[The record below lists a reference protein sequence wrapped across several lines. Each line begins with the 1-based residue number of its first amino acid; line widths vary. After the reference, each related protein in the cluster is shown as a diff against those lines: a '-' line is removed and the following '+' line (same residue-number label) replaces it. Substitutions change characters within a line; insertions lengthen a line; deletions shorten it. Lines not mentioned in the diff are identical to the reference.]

1 MKGVLENSLFETQPH
16 KFEHLN
22 ELARQF
28 ATIYC
33 GNSIVKDNI
42 FAVIEN
48 YARKKE
54 IHLEILRFPIHDEE
68 RFLYVL
74 IQNWRYANSS
84 LRQHMNYITFIAM
97 SKMLTKVI

>member
-22 ELARQF
+22 ELTRQF

-54 IHLEILRFPIHDEE
+54 IPLEILRFPIHDAQCYNINDNVILWTTVRKNLRIMKE
-68 RFLYVL
+68 LYSL
-74 IQNWRYANSS
+74 I
-84 LRQHMNYITFIAM
+84 
-97 SKMLTKVI
+97 

>member
-22 ELARQF
+22 ELTRQL

-48 YARKKE
+48 YARKKKIPLEDE
-54 IHLEILRFPIHDEE
+54 INELG
-68 RFLYVL
+68 
-74 IQNWRYANSS
+74 
-84 LRQHMNYITFIAM
+84 
-97 SKMLTKVI
+97 